1 MQELER
7 EVLNQEKKVSFY
19 NLEIPSDSRFF
30 SQDEVELYKQ
40 LTTDVDYIFIDE
52 FHYLENATKLFKAIY
67 DDRKN
72 KIKIIASGSSALEIH
87 KHLKESLAG
96 RKKTYIINPLSFT
109 EVQQKKKTFEWYL
122 NFGGY
127 PELISIK
134 NHKDQM
140 LYLKE
145 VLQTY
150 IMKDIKALINDEH
163 IPSFNAMLYDLAY
176 NQGQVIS
183 SNTLANKYRLNHSTV
198 ERYLEILSQT
208 YILHKINSYSKNLS
222 NELKKSKKYY
232 FYDTGMRNALLNNFN
247 DIKERKDKGSIYEQY
262 FCNFL
267 INNSSPN
274 SELRFWRTR
283 NGDEVDFVYLKNNK
297 PYIFEVKSKLRKA
310 QIPDSIKTFINN
322 YRDLQAA
329 YVVNENI
336 ETQLEYNGVTV
347 NFIKID
353 SIEDD
358 LILKETTA

>member
-1 MQELER
+1 
-7 EVLNQEKKVSFY
+7 
-19 NLEIPSDSRFF
+19 
-30 SQDEVELYKQ
+30 
-40 LTTDVDYIFIDE
+40 
-52 FHYLENATKLFKAIY
+52 
-67 DDRKN
+67 
-72 KIKIIASGSSALEIH
+72 
-87 KHLKESLAG
+87 
-96 RKKTYIINPLSFT
+96 
-109 EVQQKKKTFEWYL
+109 
-122 NFGGY
+122 
-127 PELISIK
+127 
-134 NHKDQM
+134 
-140 LYLKE
+140 
-145 VLQTY
+145 
-150 IMKDIKALINDEH
+150 
-163 IPSFNAMLYDLAY
+163 MLYDLAY

-232 FYDTGMRNALLNNFN
+232 FYDTGMRNALLNNFD

-336 ETQLEYNGVTV
+336 ETQLEYNDVTV

-358 LILKETTA
+358 LILKDILS